1 MDILCQQKIHEFENC
16 SLIDLPEETIEIINK
31 LAKKVG
37 APTYNKTPNFQK
49 KKKNLNWA
57 TTRNFK
63 VTTVKKGEDDDT
75 LILLNKLSNKTYD
88 EIKDK
93 IVEIIDQESSCSDE
107 IVKYIFKISSTNS
120 FYSKLYT
127 KLFNDLIDKH
137 DFIKTICNDNF
148 KEYFGL
154 FEKIRYVEY
163 EEDYNLYCEINKEN
177 DMRRAVGIFFSNLL
191 EYGIIELYDMYVL
204 INKLVSKIFMEM
216 KDEKS
221 KKIIEEVSDNLKNII
236 INSISILKKDS
247 EKFDQLLEN
256 INIIVNSKH
265 EVGVSNKSVFKFMDI
280 LDNI

>member
-1 MDILCQQKIHEFENC
+1 M
-16 SLIDLPEETIEIINK
+16 
-31 LAKKVG
+31 G

-49 KKKNLNWA
+49 KKNNLNWA
-57 TTRNFK
+57 TNRNFK